1 MRILFVFNHPAPYK
15 VRLFNELAK
24 HVEVTALFERSH
36 NADRDPRFYEEGE
49 PKFKIVLIKGLALG
63 NENHLSL
70 GIVKHLKANDY
81 DLVIMNGWHTFSEM
95 LALRYLK
102 KHRKSYVFYINGGI
116 IRAKEPRLLKAIKT
130 YFIANADAYMSPD
143 KNSNDYLLH
152 YGADADK
159 ICNYP
164 YATIS
169 SSDVL
174 ATPVTSDEKI
184 SLRKKLDVEA
194 TKLFVACG
202 QFIPRKNHQRLIEYW
217 RLAPKDHV
225 LLLIGGGKEKRAYEH
240 LLRKYDLHNVR
251 LIDYVPKDILFE
263 YFRAAD
269 VCLFPTKEDIY
280 GHVVNEAF
288 SQGLPVIASRHA
300 NSALNLIKDGVN
312 GYLIDF
318 ADDNQ
323 ITATISK
330 VLSSPE
336 MPHESLKT
344 AQDNTVEVMGQ
355 RHIEIFNQLVKK
367 P

>member
-1 MRILFVFNHPAPYK
+1 MRVLFIFNHPAPYK

-24 HVEVTALFERSH
+24 HVEVTALFERSR
-36 NADRDPRFYEEGE
+36 NADRNPLFYEEGK
-49 PKFKIVLIKGLALG
+49 PKFKIVLIKGLAFG

-116 IRAKEPRLLKAIKT
+116 IRAKEPYLLKAIKK

-143 KNSNDYLLH
+143 NNSNNYLVH
-152 YGADADK
+152 YGADAKK
-159 ICNYP
+159 IFNYP

-169 SSDVL
+169 NGDILSS
-174 ATPVTSDEKI
+174 PFTSEEKSI
-184 SLRKKLDVEA
+184 LRKKLHVEA
-194 TKLFVACG
+194 AKLFVACG
-202 QFIPRKNHQRLIEYW
+202 QFIPRKNHRRLIEHW
-217 RLAPKDHV
+217 RKAPKDHV
-225 LLLIGGGKEKRAYEH
+225 LLLIGGGKEKRGYEN
-240 LLRKYDLHNVR
+240 LLQKYNLQNVQ
-251 LIDYVPKDILFE
+251 IINYVTKDILFE
-263 YFRAAD
+263 YFRSAD
-269 VCLFPTKEDIY
+269 ICLFPTKEDIY

-288 SQGLPVIASRHA
+288 SQGLPVIASHHA
-300 NSALNLIKDGVN
+300 NSALHLIEDGVN

-318 ADDNQ
+318 EDDDQ
-323 ITATISK
+323 ITTTILK

-336 MPHESLKT
+336 MPLESLKT
-344 AQDNTVEVMGQ
+344 AQNNTIEIMGQ
-355 RHIEIFNQLVKK
+355 RHLEVFNHLVKK